1 MNDNATFNTTFD
13 SAETFNTSFQAEET
27 FNTEM
32 TQIVEIATGG
42 QILSNTTEGWNNQ
55 VNLISEART
64 IYVYTDYQTE
74 TDENGNTVNIPGL
87 KVGDGK
93 AYLIDMPFTDA
104 LMVKHINDLNIH
116 VTPEEKAFWNN
127 KVRTYYSSIEEDTLI
142 FTVD

>member
-1 MNDNATFNTTFD
+1 MNFGPGSTLK
-13 SAETFNTSFQAEET
+13 E
-27 FNTEM
+27 
-32 TQIVEIATGG
+32 G

-55 VNLISEART
+55 TLLISEART

-74 TDENGNTVNIPGL
+74 TDAEGNVKNVPGI
-87 KVGDGK
+87 KIGDGK
-93 AYLIDMPFTDA
+93 AYLIDLPFTDA
-104 LMVKHINDLNIH
+104 LMVQHMSDLDIH

>member
-1 MNDNATFNTTFD
+1 MTNFNTTF
-13 SAETFNTSFQAEET
+13 
-27 FNTEM
+27 TECGG
-32 TQIVEIATGG
+32 QIPMNFGPGSTLKEG

-55 VNLISEART
+55 TLLISEART

-74 TDENGNTVNIPGL
+74 TDAEGNVKNVPGI
-87 KVGDGK
+87 KIGDGK
-93 AYLIDMPFTDA
+93 AYLIDLPFTDA
-104 LMVKHINDLNIH
+104 LMVQHMSDLDIH